1 MKLYTR
7 LTLITVG
14 NVLILM
20 YFITFISAENKIV
33 NIYTYVIAV
42 WWRLSYNIIIIM
54 YINILY
60 SILTHYIIRKLTIK
74 FLCTKINQHNL
85 K

>member
-42 WWRLSYNIIIIM
+42 WWELSYNIIIIM

-60 SILTHYIIRKLTIK
+60 SILTHYIIRKLTIT
-74 FLCTKINQHNL
+74 FLCTKINQQNL

>member
-60 SILTHYIIRKLTIK
+60 SILTHYIIRKLTIT
-74 FLCTKINQHNL
+74 FLCTKINQQNL